1 MGVSAAKATQE
12 GTLLFGRHDNWRVL
26 CSNWRLWRLPC
37 WWHIWRLWRLWR
49 LWRHLNWCHI
59 CSSHFL
65 CSSNVDD
72 AVDGSSNVDDADGS
86 SCEHANGNSS
96 SVDDADGS
104 SNADDADGS
113 SNADDADG
121 SANCTIYDRYAFYV
135 TLWCITLWKA
145 TC

>member
-1 MGVSAAKATQE
+1 MAQDSLVSAAKATQE

-65 CSSNVDD
+65 CSSYEHANGISANVDD
-72 AVDGSSNVDDADGS
+72 AVDG
-86 SCEHANGNSS
+86 SS

-104 SNADDADGS
+104 SNAEDAHGR
-113 SNADDADG
+113 

-135 TLWCITLWKA
+135 TYVALWYVTLWCITLWKA
-145 TC
+145 T